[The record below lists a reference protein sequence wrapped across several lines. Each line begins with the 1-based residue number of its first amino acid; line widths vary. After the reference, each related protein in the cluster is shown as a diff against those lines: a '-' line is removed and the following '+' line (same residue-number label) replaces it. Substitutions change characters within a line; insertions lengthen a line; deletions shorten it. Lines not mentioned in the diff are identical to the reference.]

1 MVKKRLIASAID
13 WSIII
18 MLLAMVSI
26 WQPNHDIQA
35 IGILKFGFNLIFL
48 CCSIIFKDLLFR
60 NASLGKWIMGL
71 QILQEGGENK
81 ASVSSILK
89 RNIVLIIPIIFYIEL
104 YKIVKGHC
112 RLADSWFHTKVV

>member
-1 MVKKRLIASAID
+1 MVKKRLIASTID

-18 MLLAMVSI
+18 ILLAMISI
-26 WQPNHDIQA
+26 WQPNNDMQS
-35 IGILKFGFNLIFL
+35 IGIFKFGLNLILL

-60 NASLGKWIMGL
+60 NASLGKRIMGL
-71 QILQEGGENK
+71 QILQEDGENK
-81 ASVSSILK
+81 ASISSILK